1 MIDIE
6 SVFPQTAALELTY
19 RCNHSCIFCSCPW
32 EDDDTYKQSELS
44 LQEWYAVIDQLI
56 KYGVNYITLTGGE
69 PLTRSDLRNIIE
81 YIHLKNIRLNMIS
94 NGRKIDYREF
104 DVNSKIS
111 GKPRD
116 RERFV
121 RGSDGRT
128 YYSYDHYE
136 TFTEMI

>member
-6 SVFPQTAALELTY
+6 SVFPHTAALELTY

-44 LQEWYAVIDQLI
+44 LQEWYAVIDRLI

-81 YIHLKNIRLNMIS
+81 YIHLKKLCYGKRFTLFIS
-94 NGRKIDYREF
+94 FFATYGLWWT
-104 DVNSKIS
+104 
-111 GKPRD
+111 
-116 RERFV
+116 
-121 RGSDGRT
+121 DGR
-128 YYSYDHYE
+128 
-136 TFTEMI
+136 

>member
-6 SVFPQTAALELTY
+6 SVFPHTAALELTY

-81 YIHLKNIRLNMIS
+81 YIHLKNIQKHGHNILLQNLS
-94 NGRKIDYREF
+94 CNKE
-104 DVNSKIS
+104 
-111 GKPRD
+111 
-116 RERFV
+116 
-121 RGSDGRT
+121 
-128 YYSYDHYE
+128 YSALHKHA
-136 TFTEMI
+136 